1 MSMKLIID
9 TSILI
14 AVLVSEPERDRIVSL
29 TKDADLL
36 APQSV
41 HWEIGNALSAMIKR
55 QRISLDQ
62 ALKVIKVY
70 ETIPIRSVDTDLHEA
85 ISIAGKYGLYA
96 YDAYLIAC
104 ALHQRCSMM
113 SLDIA
118 LIQTARK
125 AGVTVVEVPKE

>member
-1 MSMKLIID
+1 MKLVID

-14 AVLVSEPERDRIVSL
+14 AVLVNEPERDRIVSL
-29 TKDADLL
+29 TKDADLV

-55 QRISLDQ
+55 HRIILDQ
-62 ALKVIKVY
+62 AFKVIKLY
-70 ETIPIRSVDTDLHEA
+70 EMIPIRFVDTDLHETIA
-85 ISIAGKYGLYA
+85 IAGKYSLYA
-96 YDAYLIAC
+96 YDAYLIVC

-113 SLDIA
+113 SLDAA

>member
-1 MSMKLIID
+1 MKLVID

-36 APQSV
+36 SPQSV

-62 ALKVIKVY
+62 AFKVINAY
-70 ETIPIRSVDTDLHEA
+70 EMIPIRFVDTDLHEA
-85 ISIAGKYGLYA
+85 IAIAGKYSLYA

-104 ALHQRCSMM
+104 ALHQRCSLM
-113 SLDIA
+113 SLDNA
-118 LIQTARK
+118 LIQIAKK
-125 AGVTVVEVPKE
+125 AGITVVEVPKE

>member
-1 MSMKLIID
+1 MKLIID

-29 TKDADLL
+29 TKKADLL

-62 ALKVIKVY
+62 AFKVIKVY
-70 ETIPIRSVDTDLHEA
+70 EMIPIRFVDTDLHEA
-85 ISIAGKYGLYA
+85 IAIAGKYSLYA

-113 SLDIA
+113 SLDNI
-118 LIQTARK
+118 LIQTAKK